1 MSLPTDKWIDV
12 VVGLAAGTVSFL
24 ALQGWNLGRD
34 LYRERKLRKALWTEL
49 EELSPWLLRNQKT
62 FECMIQLSCLNEL
75 ANNGPVPLPIQV
87 HAEHFPE
94 INLTLSRPQRVSV
107 NAIYN
112 LVYRINGDIEKIIE
126 LNAKCADNADMMQE
140 FRRVLDSAYRNS
152 GHALLLIQ
160 LHFENKKDL
169 SAITTTQV
177 TDKLMWELQARND
190 EELLKHAAEAQKEGP
205 AAIRKNYHDG
215 AVSVD
220 EIAPP
225 PPPIVGRFYFDNTG
239 AKYKCLEVS
248 GEIVTW
254 LQLETKI
261 GAITFDAVVQQPLRS
276 LRCYEI
282 TDDEEIGRLE
292 RRVVALTGKS
302 GPVR

>member
-1 MSLPTDKWIDV
+1 MNLPTDKWIDV

-24 ALQGWNLGRD
+24 ALQGWNLGKD
-34 LYRERKLRKALWTEL
+34 LYRERKLRRALWTEI

-62 FECMIQLSCLNEL
+62 LECMIQLSCLEEL

-94 INLTLSRPQRVSV
+94 INITLSRSQRVSV
-107 NAIYN
+107 TAIYN
-112 LVYRINGDIEKIIE
+112 LIYRINSDIEKIIE
-126 LNAKCADNADMMQE
+126 LNLKCGGDANLMQE
-140 FRRVLDSAYRNS
+140 FRRVLDSTYRNS
-152 GHALLLIQ
+152 SHALLLIR
-160 LHFENKKDL
+160 LHIENQRDL
-169 SAITTTQV
+169 TPITTTSV
-177 TDKLMWELQARND
+177 TDKLMWELQTRND
-190 EELLKHAAEAQKEGP
+190 EELLKLAAEAKMEG
-205 AAIRKNYHDG
+205 AEAIRKKYRDG

-220 EIAPP
+220 EVAPT

-239 AKYKCLEVS
+239 AKYKCVEVS

-261 GAITFDAVVQQPLRS
+261 GAITFDAVVRQSLQS

-282 TDDEEIGRLE
+282 TDAEEIGRLE
-292 RRVVALTGKS
+292 RRIAALTHKN